1 MKFLPL
7 CLQRYV
13 LGLAESEED
22 CVIAC
27 VALPILAV
35 VESLCYTNSL
45 PLPFSWLPMGGRSRL
60 TDSNHRSW
68 LCWAPHHREGSCG
81 VWLRSCG

>member
-13 LGLAESEED
+13 LGLVESEED

-35 VESLCYTNSL
+35 VESLCYTNCPPPL
-45 PLPFSWLPMGGRSRL
+45 PLQLAPWGG
-60 TDSNHRSW
+60 
-68 LCWAPHHREGSCG
+68 G
-81 VWLRSCG
+81 VG